1 MCLTIL
7 TKKRAFDSCQVLAVW
22 KFIFAAQQ
30 FGTSDC
36 YFCTRMKPD
45 SKQQQLKD
53 EKIRQM
59 QIAGAEAV
67 IQGFLDQGFKV
78 SSEFGDERVQMRI
91 TLHNGKTITIHTP
104 YESLTEGPGVLAFIQ
119 KLDR

>member
-1 MCLTIL
+1 M
-7 TKKRAFDSCQVLAVW
+7 AVW

-45 SKQQQLKD
+45 SKQQLKD

-78 SSEFGDERVQMRI
+78 SSEFGEERAEMQI

-104 YESLTEGPGVLAFIQ
+104 YESLTQGPGVLTFIQ

>member
-1 MCLTIL
+1 
-7 TKKRAFDSCQVLAVW
+7 
-22 KFIFAAQQ
+22 
-30 FGTSDC
+30 
-36 YFCTRMKPD
+36 MKPD
-45 SKQQQLKD
+45 IKQQQLKD

-59 QIAGAEAV
+59 QISGAEAV
-67 IQGFLDQGFKV
+67 IQGFLEQGFKV

-104 YESLTEGPGVLAFIQ
+104 YEGLTEGPGVLSFIQ

>member
-1 MCLTIL
+1 MFWRWRCLYL
-7 TKKRAFDSCQVLAVW
+7 R
-22 KFIFAAQQ
+22 
-30 FGTSDC
+30 
-36 YFCTRMKPD
+36 RMKPD
-45 SKQQQLKD
+45 NKQQQLKD

-59 QIAGAEAV
+59 QISGAETV

>member
-1 MCLTIL
+1 MFWRFGCLYL
-7 TKKRAFDSCQVLAVW
+7 Q
-22 KFIFAAQQ
+22 
-30 FGTSDC
+30 
-36 YFCTRMKPD
+36 RMKPD

-59 QIAGAEAV
+59 QISGAEAV
-67 IQGFLDQGFKV
+67 IQGFLEQGFKV

>member
-1 MCLTIL
+1 
-7 TKKRAFDSCQVLAVW
+7 
-22 KFIFAAQQ
+22 
-30 FGTSDC
+30 
-36 YFCTRMKPD
+36 
-45 SKQQQLKD
+45 
-53 EKIRQM
+53 M
-59 QIAGAEAV
+59 QISGAETV

-91 TLHNGKTITIHTP
+91 TLHNRKTITIHTP

>member
-45 SKQQQLKD
+45 SKQQLKD

-78 SSEFGDERVQMRI
+78 SSEFGEERAEMQI
-91 TLHNGKTITIHTP
+91 TLHNGKTITIHSP
-104 YESLTEGPGVLAFIQ
+104 YESLTQGPGVLAFIQ